1 MKKTFQF
8 SAEERA
14 AVYRAINERR
24 DIRHFVPFELEE
36 KVLWRLLHA
45 AHAAP
50 SVGFMQPW
58 DFIVIRDEAQ
68 RRSIRDHVAAEK
80 EKAGRHYT
88 GERAGL
94 YRSLK
99 IEGILECSAV
109 VVMTCD
115 PERGGEVNFG
125 RVTMPQAAQFSVC
138 AAIQNFWLAAR
149 AEGLGVG
156 WVSVVDPDWIKAR
169 LGIPEGIDLVA
180 LLCVGMAKDFPKE
193 PLLQT
198 SGWRQ
203 RESMENLV
211 HSERWDAPY
220 LWAREPSEIKP

>member
-1 MKKTFQF
+1 MRKKHQF
-8 SAEERA
+8 SPEERL

-36 KVLWRLLHA
+36 NVLRQLLEA

-58 DFIVIRDEAQ
+58 DFIIIRDEA
-68 RRSIRDHVAAEK
+68 RRREIRDHVLAEK

-88 GERAGL
+88 GDRAEL
-94 YRSLK
+94 YRGLK
-99 IEGILECSAV
+99 IEGITECSV
-109 VVMTCD
+109 VVAVTCD
-115 PERGGEVNFG
+115 PERGGSVNLG

-156 WVSVVDPDWIKAR
+156 WVSVIDPAWIKAR
-169 LGIPEGIDLVA
+169 LGIPNGIELVA
-180 LLCVGMAKDFPKE
+180 LLCVGAAYDFPEE

-198 SGWRQ
+198 VGWRQ
-203 RESMENLV
+203 REPLERLA
-211 HSERWDAPY
+211 HSESWNTPY
-220 LWAREPSEIKP
+220 PWGDKPTEAKR